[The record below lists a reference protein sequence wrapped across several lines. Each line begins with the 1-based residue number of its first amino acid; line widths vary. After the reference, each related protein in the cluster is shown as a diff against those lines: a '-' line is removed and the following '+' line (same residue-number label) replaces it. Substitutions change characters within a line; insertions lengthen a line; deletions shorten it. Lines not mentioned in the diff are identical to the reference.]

1 MKDDLDGWTWNSSGT
16 ESEDPPVVGPDGR
29 VPRIRRSPA
38 ESARATAAWVRVRA
52 VKLVTVAVVLALAI
66 GGWQTYKYL
75 TRYHEQMSG
84 PHGDFPAAL
93 GSSAPVKP
101 SRVVA
106 TFEGSMS
113 GIAGGLYLHEE
124 PRGVTAFSLRTGK
137 SYWHYGRE
145 KTGLVDVTNSRD
157 TVVLSFD
164 DQLVVGIDAHSGKPR
179 WHVKVPGDA
188 KSGQSRLWLDKDTV
202 ILSQPASVTALAV
215 HDGKRLWTAPP
226 PKGCRKWA
234 VRAPV
239 ALKDVVAYRAT
250 DCEGSSDEYV
260 LSGMDRSTGH
270 PRWQLKDEITG
281 YWRLDDHTMATA
293 SVRDALVVTDVS
305 GSRPRT
311 RSTALSND
319 LSLGYADDNI
329 MVFDS
334 SNSRTLTAI
343 RVTADRN
350 RTAWTHPAAK
360 GLEFGRPWIADGRV
374 YVTQGVPPLDARR
387 DKVPAS
393 ARLLVLDARTG
404 HELSRAD
411 LPKSLFQGENEDQ
424 RSLPAIR
431 GAGSG
436 VVLIGWAD
444 FAFSSVDL
452 ALAE

>member
-179 WHVKVPGDA
+179 WHVKVPGNA
-188 KSGQSRLWLDKDTV
+188 KSGQSRLWLDEDTV
-202 ILSQPASVTALAV
+202 FLSQLA
-215 HDGKRLWTAPP
+215 
-226 PKGCRKWA
+226 
-234 VRAPV
+234 
-239 ALKDVVAYRAT
+239 
-250 DCEGSSDEYV
+250 
-260 LSGMDRSTGH
+260 RSPLLRCTT
-270 PRWQLKDEITG
+270 E
-281 YWRLDDHTMATA
+281 
-293 SVRDALVVTDVS
+293 S
-305 GSRPRT
+305 GSGRLPRP
-311 RSTALSND
+311 
-319 LSLGYADDNI
+319 
-329 MVFDS
+329 
-334 SNSRTLTAI
+334 
-343 RVTADRN
+343 
-350 RTAWTHPAAK
+350 
-360 GLEFGRPWIADGRV
+360 
-374 YVTQGVPPLDARR
+374 
-387 DKVPAS
+387 
-393 ARLLVLDARTG
+393 
-404 HELSRAD
+404 
-411 LPKSLFQGENEDQ
+411 
-424 RSLPAIR
+424 R

-436 VVLIGWAD
+436 PSGPPSL
-444 FAFSSVDL
+444 
-452 ALAE
+452 